1 MEAVTFKTQSLLINM
16 CIIKKRLR
24 EKFYFLFNY
33 LIPWTEEPDWL
44 PFMGLK
50 RVVHDLESKSQPN
63 GEA

>member
-50 RVVHDLESKSQPN
+50 RVVHD
-63 GEA
+63 